1 YDRALPRLRRF
12 HFPVTLYVTTYYAVK
27 ETPIFRLMIQYFL
40 WKTTVNQIDG
50 STLGIGMTGT
60 FDVGH
65 PAARE
70 AFGETVM
77 AIGETRLSENDRL
90 ELCTRLGRSLDV
102 SFDEIRNSRMVSV
115 MTTAEIARAAADG
128 VDIQLHTH
136 RHRLSGGDEG
146 VAREIRDNRAV
157 LEPLVGRRLRHGCYP

>member
-1 YDRALPRLRRF
+1 
-12 HFPVTLYVTTYYAVK
+12 
-27 ETPIFRLMIQYFL
+27 
-40 WKTTVNQIDG
+40 
-50 STLGIGMTGT
+50 
-60 FDVGH
+60 
-65 PAARE
+65 
-70 AFGETVM
+70 
-77 AIGETRLSENDRL
+77 
-90 ELCTRLGRSLDV
+90 LDV

-157 LEPLVGRRLRHGCYP
+157 LEPLVGRRLRHVCYPSGVWSADQWPALRKADIKSATTCDAGFNYPSTPPLGLKRFLDGEDIAQIEFEAELSGLMEIMRRLRARWRGEGTRSATVHVA